1 MKREII
7 PPSRKF
13 LIVYRV
19 VVALIIAL
27 VLVLVAGSFYAVIR
41 PPDSGPLFRIG
52 GKGNR
57 GPGIQGGGSGNRS
70 AGALYPDERTAVFSG
85 IGRLRIPVNGAAT
98 VILSVSFPYP
108 SNDRPFAEEL
118 ASRVGE
124 FRSIATGYFS
134 TLPEEKIA
142 RLDEEAAKTEILKSY
157 NSLLRLGKIETLY
170 FTDLMV
176 IE

>member
-7 PPSRKF
+7 PPSRRF

-41 PPDSGPLFRIG
+41 SPDSEPLFRIG
-52 GKGNR
+52 GKSNR
-57 GPGIQGGGSGNRS
+57 GTDTQGGGSRG
-70 AGALYPDERTAVFSG
+70 AGALNPDEKTAVFSG
-85 IGRLRIPVNGAAT
+85 IGRLRIPVAGAAT

-108 SNDRPFAEEL
+108 ANDRSFAEEL

-124 FRSIATGYFS
+124 FRSVATGYFS

-142 RLDEEAAKTEILKSY
+142 RLDEEAAKAEILKSY
-157 NSLLRLGKIETLY
+157 NSMLRLGKIETLY